1 MEAMSC
7 ELLAKHLL
15 APARQEPCLW
25 DMQLP
30 CGRSPPY
37 RSLQP
42 GRKLSGRGG
51 YPWGRSVGAC
61 RLAGSRPTPTLT
73 HTECRYT
80 PLGPETN
87 GPGAL
92 PLPPMAPSSGAS
104 PGLHGRPSLPS
115 RDLSRSPAARLQRA
129 GEKKPP
135 APAPDHPGQGW
146 GSPGGVVASRPRAS
160 SVPCLAALQRQPQ
173 GQWAGSPPTGPPH
186 FGTLKTPSVRGR
198 PNAGEEAHLPP
209 AAEKG
214 GPGPGWG
221 MGKADSAPEGEA
233 PWGQASGP
241 LVHAQRC
248 GGPRR
253 GI

>member
-1 MEAMSC
+1 MNSGLTVGPEQASFTPGWAGGSMGGGRVQEHWRDSMEAMSC

-42 GRKLSGRGG
+42 GWKLSGRGG

-115 RDLSRSPAARLQRA
+115 RGLSRSPAARLQRA
-129 GEKKPP
+129 G
-135 APAPDHPGQGW
+135 
-146 GSPGGVVASRPRAS
+146 
-160 SVPCLAALQRQPQ
+160 
-173 GQWAGSPPTGPPH
+173 
-186 FGTLKTPSVRGR
+186 
-198 PNAGEEAHLPP
+198 GEEAPSTSSRP
-209 AAEKG
+209 SRAGIGVSRWSGGVQAAG
-214 GPGPGWG
+214 
-221 MGKADSAPEGEA
+221 
-233 PWGQASGP
+233 
-241 LVHAQRC
+241 
-248 GGPRR
+248 
-253 GI
+253 